1 MSAHFFE
8 TSARS
13 AIGLVRQGNEDSA
26 FASAQ
31 LIAVADGM
39 GGHAAGEVASRIA
52 VKVLEKLAPTLTAQE
67 IDEDSVEDLL
77 MHSLHSIDAEIAAVA
92 DEEIEKRGMGTT
104 LTALLIRDNHIALL
118 HVGDSRCYR
127 LRGNTLE
134 QLSNDHTV
142 IQELLDQG
150 AISQAEAADH
160 PQRSMLTQALR
171 GDGDVTPV
179 LQMYEVKKGDRYL
192 LCSDGLS
199 GVLTD
204 KEIKV
209 GLGLS
214 TGDMTVGDMGSKIRR
229 AYTVMGDSVNLGA
242 RLEGI
247 TRYYGVGILV
257 SEATQAASHGIV
269 YREIDIVR
277 VKGKDNPIR
286 IYEPL
291 ALETDISND
300 TLTRLHEWQAVL
312 VHFYAQAWKDAEHGL
327 IVAHA
332 VTDEATDNRSLQPM
346 AEAACAALGAGPA
359 PTGAAGAPHGVG
371 LHPAR
376 AGGPGVQRSGS
387 QRHIVTMRRCRRPAP
402 RRT

>member
-26 FASAQ
+26 FVSAQ

-52 VKVLEKLAPTLTAQE
+52 VQVLQKLAPTLTADE

-104 LTALLIRDNHIALL
+104 LTTLLIRDNTIALL

-127 LRGNTLE
+127 LRGSTLE

-150 AISQAEAADH
+150 AISEAEAAEH

-209 GLGLS
+209 GLKKSDKDEAVKFLNDATYINGAPDNVTILIADISDTS
-214 TGDMTVGDMGSKIRR
+214 TTPS
-229 AYTVMGDSVNLGA
+229 TLLGA
-242 RLEGI
+242 
-247 TRYYGVGILV
+247 
-257 SEATQAASHGIV
+257 
-269 YREIDIVR
+269 
-277 VKGKDNPIR
+277 
-286 IYEPL
+286 
-291 ALETDISND
+291 
-300 TLTRLHEWQAVL
+300 
-312 VHFYAQAWKDAEHGL
+312 
-327 IVAHA
+327 AH
-332 VTDEATDNRSLQPM
+332 D
-346 AEAACAALGAGPA
+346 
-359 PTGAAGAPHGVG
+359 
-371 LHPAR
+371 
-376 AGGPGVQRSGS
+376 
-387 QRHIVTMRRCRRPAP
+387 
-402 RRT
+402 

>member
-52 VKVLEKLAPTLTAQE
+52 VQVLQKLAPTLSAE
-67 IDEDSVEDLL
+67 DIDEDSVEDLL
-77 MHSLHSIDAEIAAVA
+77 MHSLHSIDAEIAAVT
-92 DEEIEKRGMGTT
+92 DEDVEKRGMGTT
-104 LTALLIRDNHIALL
+104 LTALLIRDTRIALL

-150 AISQAEAADH
+150 AISEAEAAEH

-179 LQMYEVKKGDRYL
+179 LQMYEIKKGDRYL

-209 GLGLS
+209 GLKKSDKDEAIKFLNDATYINGAPDNVTILIADISDKS
-214 TGDMTVGDMGSKIRR
+214 TTSSIL
-229 AYTVMGDSVNLGA
+229 LGA
-242 RLEGI
+242 
-247 TRYYGVGILV
+247 
-257 SEATQAASHGIV
+257 
-269 YREIDIVR
+269 
-277 VKGKDNPIR
+277 
-286 IYEPL
+286 
-291 ALETDISND
+291 
-300 TLTRLHEWQAVL
+300 
-312 VHFYAQAWKDAEHGL
+312 
-327 IVAHA
+327 AH
-332 VTDEATDNRSLQPM
+332 D
-346 AEAACAALGAGPA
+346 
-359 PTGAAGAPHGVG
+359 
-371 LHPAR
+371 
-376 AGGPGVQRSGS
+376 
-387 QRHIVTMRRCRRPAP
+387 
-402 RRT
+402 

>member
-8 TSARS
+8 TAARS
-13 AIGLVRQGNEDSA
+13 AIGLVRQGNEDSG
-26 FASAQ
+26 FVSPQ

-52 VKVLEKLAPTLTAQE
+52 VEVLQALAPTLVSTDL
-67 IDEDSVEDLL
+67 DEDSVEDLL
-77 MHSLHSIDAEIAAVA
+77 MHSLHSIDSEISAIT

-104 LTALLIRDNHIALL
+104 LTALLIRGKYISLL

-150 AISQAEAADH
+150 AISVAEAAEH

-204 KEIKV
+204 KEIKI
-209 GLGLS
+209 GLKKTDKDEAVKFLVDATYVNGAP
-214 TGDMTVGDMGSKIRR
+214 DNVTVLI
-229 AYTVMGDSVNLGA
+229 A
-242 RLEGI
+242 
-247 TRYYGVGILV
+247 
-257 SEATQAASHGIV
+257 
-269 YREIDIVR
+269 
-277 VKGKDNPIR
+277 
-286 IYEPL
+286 
-291 ALETDISND
+291 DIS
-300 TLTRLHEWQAVL
+300 
-312 VHFYAQAWKDAEHGL
+312 
-327 IVAHA
+327 
-332 VTDEATDNRSLQPM
+332 DEAKTTPSLI
-346 AEAACAALGAGPA
+346 
-359 PTGAAGAPHGVG
+359 GAAHD
-371 LHPAR
+371 
-376 AGGPGVQRSGS
+376 
-387 QRHIVTMRRCRRPAP
+387 
-402 RRT
+402 

>member
-1 MSAHFFE
+1 MSAHYFE

-13 AIGLVRQGNEDSA
+13 AIGLVRQGNEDSG
-26 FASAQ
+26 FVSPQ

-52 VKVLEKLAPTLTAQE
+52 VEVLHSLIPTLVATD

-77 MHSLHSIDAEIAAVA
+77 MHSLHSIDSEISVVTG
-92 DEEIEKRGMGTT
+92 EEIEKRGMGTT
-104 LTALLIRDNHIALL
+104 LTALLIRDKYISLL

-150 AISQAEAADH
+150 AISPAEAVEH

-204 KEIKV
+204 KEIKI
-209 GLGLS
+209 GLKKSDKDDAVKFLVDATYINGAP
-214 TGDMTVGDMGSKIRR
+214 DNVTVLIADISDEAKTI
-229 AYTVMGDSVNLGA
+229 TSLLGA
-242 RLEGI
+242 
-247 TRYYGVGILV
+247 
-257 SEATQAASHGIV
+257 
-269 YREIDIVR
+269 
-277 VKGKDNPIR
+277 
-286 IYEPL
+286 
-291 ALETDISND
+291 
-300 TLTRLHEWQAVL
+300 
-312 VHFYAQAWKDAEHGL
+312 
-327 IVAHA
+327 AH
-332 VTDEATDNRSLQPM
+332 D
-346 AEAACAALGAGPA
+346 
-359 PTGAAGAPHGVG
+359 
-371 LHPAR
+371 
-376 AGGPGVQRSGS
+376 
-387 QRHIVTMRRCRRPAP
+387 
-402 RRT
+402 

>member
-13 AIGLVRQGNEDSA
+13 AIGLVRQGNEDSG
-26 FASAQ
+26 FVSPQ

-52 VKVLEKLAPTLTAQE
+52 VQVLHSLVPTLVSTE
-67 IDEDSVEDLL
+67 IDQDSVEDLL
-77 MHSLHSIDAEIAAVA
+77 MHSLHSIDSEISVVT

-104 LTALLIRDNHIALL
+104 LTALLIRDKYISLL

-150 AISQAEAADH
+150 AISQAEAAEH

-199 GVLTD
+199 GVLTE

-209 GLGLS
+209 GLKKSDKADAIKFLIDATYVNGAPDNVTVLIADISDSS
-214 TGDMTVGDMGSKIRR
+214 TTPTSL
-229 AYTVMGDSVNLGA
+229 LGA
-242 RLEGI
+242 
-247 TRYYGVGILV
+247 
-257 SEATQAASHGIV
+257 
-269 YREIDIVR
+269 
-277 VKGKDNPIR
+277 
-286 IYEPL
+286 
-291 ALETDISND
+291 
-300 TLTRLHEWQAVL
+300 
-312 VHFYAQAWKDAEHGL
+312 
-327 IVAHA
+327 AH
-332 VTDEATDNRSLQPM
+332 D
-346 AEAACAALGAGPA
+346 
-359 PTGAAGAPHGVG
+359 
-371 LHPAR
+371 
-376 AGGPGVQRSGS
+376 
-387 QRHIVTMRRCRRPAP
+387 
-402 RRT
+402 

>member
-8 TSARS
+8 TAARS
-13 AIGLVRQGNEDSA
+13 AIGLVRQGNEDSG
-26 FASAQ
+26 FVSPQ

-52 VKVLEKLAPTLTAQE
+52 IEVLRSLVPTLVSTD

-77 MHSLHSIDAEIAAVA
+77 MHSLHSIDSEISAVT

-104 LTALLIRDNHIALL
+104 LTALLIRGKNISLL

-150 AISQAEAADH
+150 AISVAEAAEH

-204 KEIKV
+204 KEIKI
-209 GLGLS
+209 GLKKTDKDEAVKFLVDATYVNGAP
-214 TGDMTVGDMGSKIRR
+214 DNVTVLI
-229 AYTVMGDSVNLGA
+229 A
-242 RLEGI
+242 
-247 TRYYGVGILV
+247 
-257 SEATQAASHGIV
+257 
-269 YREIDIVR
+269 
-277 VKGKDNPIR
+277 
-286 IYEPL
+286 
-291 ALETDISND
+291 DIS
-300 TLTRLHEWQAVL
+300 
-312 VHFYAQAWKDAEHGL
+312 
-327 IVAHA
+327 
-332 VTDEATDNRSLQPM
+332 DEAKTTPSLI
-346 AEAACAALGAGPA
+346 
-359 PTGAAGAPHGVG
+359 GAAHD
-371 LHPAR
+371 
-376 AGGPGVQRSGS
+376 
-387 QRHIVTMRRCRRPAP
+387 
-402 RRT
+402 

>member
-13 AIGLVRQGNEDSA
+13 AIGLVRQGNEDSG
-26 FASAQ
+26 FVSPQ

-52 VKVLEKLAPTLTAQE
+52 VEVLQSLLPSLVSAE

-77 MHSLHSIDAEIAAVA
+77 MHSLHSIDSEISAVT

-104 LTALLIRDNHIALL
+104 LTALLIRDKYISLL

-150 AISQAEAADH
+150 AISVAEAAEH

-199 GVLTD
+199 GVLTE
-204 KEIKV
+204 KEIKI
-209 GLGLS
+209 GLKKTDKDEAVKFLVDATYVNGAP
-214 TGDMTVGDMGSKIRR
+214 DNVTVLI
-229 AYTVMGDSVNLGA
+229 A
-242 RLEGI
+242 
-247 TRYYGVGILV
+247 
-257 SEATQAASHGIV
+257 
-269 YREIDIVR
+269 
-277 VKGKDNPIR
+277 
-286 IYEPL
+286 
-291 ALETDISND
+291 DIS
-300 TLTRLHEWQAVL
+300 
-312 VHFYAQAWKDAEHGL
+312 
-327 IVAHA
+327 
-332 VTDEATDNRSLQPM
+332 DEAKTTPSLI
-346 AEAACAALGAGPA
+346 
-359 PTGAAGAPHGVG
+359 GAAHD
-371 LHPAR
+371 
-376 AGGPGVQRSGS
+376 
-387 QRHIVTMRRCRRPAP
+387 
-402 RRT
+402 

>member
-13 AIGLVRQGNEDSA
+13 AIGLVRQGNEDSG
-26 FASAQ
+26 FVSPQ

-52 VKVLEKLAPTLTAQE
+52 VEVLQSLVPALVSTD

-77 MHSLHSIDAEIAAVA
+77 MHSLHSIDSEISLVT

-104 LTALLIRDNHIALL
+104 LTALLIRDKYISLL

-150 AISQAEAADH
+150 AISQAEAVEH

-179 LQMYEVKKGDRYL
+179 LQMYEIKKGDRYL

-199 GVLTD
+199 GVLTE
-204 KEIKV
+204 KEIKI
-209 GLGLS
+209 GLKKSNKDEAAKFLVDA
-214 TGDMTVGDMGSKIRR
+214 T
-229 AYTVMGDSVNLGA
+229 YVNGA
-242 RLEGI
+242 PDNV
-247 TRYYGVGILV
+247 TILI
-257 SEATQAASHGIV
+257 A
-269 YREIDIVR
+269 
-277 VKGKDNPIR
+277 
-286 IYEPL
+286 
-291 ALETDISND
+291 DIS
-300 TLTRLHEWQAVL
+300 
-312 VHFYAQAWKDAEHGL
+312 
-327 IVAHA
+327 
-332 VTDEATDNRSLQPM
+332 DEAKTATSM
-346 AEAACAALGAGPA
+346 I
-359 PTGAAGAPHGVG
+359 GAAHD
-371 LHPAR
+371 
-376 AGGPGVQRSGS
+376 
-387 QRHIVTMRRCRRPAP
+387 
-402 RRT
+402 

>member
-13 AIGLVRQGNEDSA
+13 AIGLVRQGNEDSG
-26 FASAQ
+26 FISPQ

-52 VKVLEKLAPTLTAQE
+52 VEVLQSLAPALVSTD

-77 MHSLHSIDAEIAAVA
+77 MHSLHSIDSEISLVT

-104 LTALLIRDNHIALL
+104 LTALLIRDKYISLL

-150 AISQAEAADH
+150 AITQAEAVEH

-179 LQMYEVKKGDRYL
+179 LQMYEIKKGDRYL

-199 GVLTD
+199 GVLTE
-204 KEIKV
+204 KEIKI
-209 GLGLS
+209 GLKKSDKDEAVKFLVDATYVNGAP
-214 TGDMTVGDMGSKIRR
+214 DNVTVLI
-229 AYTVMGDSVNLGA
+229 A
-242 RLEGI
+242 
-247 TRYYGVGILV
+247 
-257 SEATQAASHGIV
+257 
-269 YREIDIVR
+269 
-277 VKGKDNPIR
+277 
-286 IYEPL
+286 
-291 ALETDISND
+291 DIS
-300 TLTRLHEWQAVL
+300 
-312 VHFYAQAWKDAEHGL
+312 
-327 IVAHA
+327 
-332 VTDEATDNRSLQPM
+332 DEARTAPSLI
-346 AEAACAALGAGPA
+346 
-359 PTGAAGAPHGVG
+359 GAAHD
-371 LHPAR
+371 
-376 AGGPGVQRSGS
+376 
-387 QRHIVTMRRCRRPAP
+387 
-402 RRT
+402 

>member
-8 TSARS
+8 TAARS
-13 AIGLVRQGNEDSA
+13 AIGLVRQGNEDSG
-26 FASAQ
+26 FVSAQ

-52 VKVLEKLAPTLTAQE
+52 VEVLQALAPTLVSTDL
-67 IDEDSVEDLL
+67 DEDSVEDLL
-77 MHSLHSIDAEIAAVA
+77 MHSLHSIDSEISAVT

-104 LTALLIRDNHIALL
+104 LTALLIRGKNISLL

-150 AISQAEAADH
+150 AISVAEAAEH

-204 KEIKV
+204 KEIKI
-209 GLGLS
+209 GLKKTDKDEAVKFLVDATYVNGAP
-214 TGDMTVGDMGSKIRR
+214 DNVTVLI
-229 AYTVMGDSVNLGA
+229 A
-242 RLEGI
+242 
-247 TRYYGVGILV
+247 
-257 SEATQAASHGIV
+257 
-269 YREIDIVR
+269 
-277 VKGKDNPIR
+277 
-286 IYEPL
+286 
-291 ALETDISND
+291 DIS
-300 TLTRLHEWQAVL
+300 
-312 VHFYAQAWKDAEHGL
+312 
-327 IVAHA
+327 
-332 VTDEATDNRSLQPM
+332 DEAKTTPSLI
-346 AEAACAALGAGPA
+346 
-359 PTGAAGAPHGVG
+359 GAAHD
-371 LHPAR
+371 
-376 AGGPGVQRSGS
+376 
-387 QRHIVTMRRCRRPAP
+387 
-402 RRT
+402 

>member
-26 FASAQ
+26 FSSAQ

-52 VKVLEKLAPTLTAQE
+52 VQVLEKLAPTLTATD
-67 IDEDSVEDLL
+67 IDEDSVADLL

-150 AISQAEAADH
+150 AISQAEAAEH

-209 GLGLS
+209 GLKKSDKDEAVKFLNDATYINGAPDNVTILIADISDKS
-214 TGDMTVGDMGSKIRR
+214 TTPSLL
-229 AYTVMGDSVNLGA
+229 LGA
-242 RLEGI
+242 
-247 TRYYGVGILV
+247 
-257 SEATQAASHGIV
+257 
-269 YREIDIVR
+269 
-277 VKGKDNPIR
+277 
-286 IYEPL
+286 
-291 ALETDISND
+291 
-300 TLTRLHEWQAVL
+300 
-312 VHFYAQAWKDAEHGL
+312 
-327 IVAHA
+327 AH
-332 VTDEATDNRSLQPM
+332 D
-346 AEAACAALGAGPA
+346 
-359 PTGAAGAPHGVG
+359 
-371 LHPAR
+371 
-376 AGGPGVQRSGS
+376 
-387 QRHIVTMRRCRRPAP
+387 
-402 RRT
+402 